1 MRKKIIYYPFD
12 TGVNQYGQRMK
23 EVLSRKKKEKKFSYR
38 QVLTSPFKKKDLCV
52 INWIDNQ

>member
-23 EVLSRKKKEKKFSYR
+23 EVLSRLGDVEKFSYR
-38 QVLTSPFKKKDLCV
+38 QVLTSPFKKKDGFV
-52 INWIDNQ
+52 E